1 MIYLDHAATTPVH
14 QEVLDAMYP
23 LFIENFGNPSSL
35 HQYGRNGRRLIDS
48 ARNYLAS
55 TINAKEHEIVLTSGG
70 TESNNLAITGTAL
83 ANEYKG
89 NHIITTAQEHHAI
102 LHIMDYLISR
112 GFHVTYLIIHN
123 MQDSMVLLCCCDNM
137 ITFIF
142 IGECCTCNR

>member
-55 TINAKEHEIVLTSGG
+55 TINAKEHEICLTRHG
-70 TESNNLAITGTAL
+70 TESNNLAITAPEL
-83 ANEYKG
+83 ANQNKG
-89 NHIITTAQEHHAI
+89 NHSITTAQEHNAI
-102 LHIMDYLISR
+102 LHIRDYLISR
-112 GFHVTYLIIHN
+112 GFNVTYLPGNESRLININ
-123 MQDSMVLLCCCDNM
+123 DL
-137 ITFIF
+137 
-142 IGECCTCNR
+142 ECSL